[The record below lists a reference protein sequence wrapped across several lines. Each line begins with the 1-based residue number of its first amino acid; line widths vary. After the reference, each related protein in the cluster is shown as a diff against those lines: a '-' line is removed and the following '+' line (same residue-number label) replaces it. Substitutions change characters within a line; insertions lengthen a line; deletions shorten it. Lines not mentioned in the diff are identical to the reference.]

1 MLLQEEDKLIERVDM
16 DVDYNM
22 EGKSTPRLSFYLP
35 VCLFIIL
42 VSIFLFIYQ
51 SIYLFIYLST
61 YLSIYLSIYLSLY
74 LPFYLSSFLL
84 INLSIY

>member
-22 EGKSTPRLSFYLP
+22 EGKSTPRLSIYLP

-51 SIYLFIYLST
+51 SI
-61 YLSIYLSIYLSLY
+61 
-74 LPFYLSSFLL
+74 
-84 INLSIY
+84 

>member
-22 EGKSTPRLSFYLP
+22 EGKSTPKLSTSLSVYHLGID
-35 VCLFIIL
+35 L
-42 VSIFLFIYQ
+42 
-51 SIYLFIYLST
+51 SIYLPINLSIYLSVYLST